1 MSLKKSLFTL
11 TFVNLLLAVI
21 LSAVVFW
28 SCTKLSAALDPSDVQ
43 IVVGADAITKTE
55 FPEPTAGTAVAG
67 NVLAVLQFCLPIL
80 FFIVALILTASLF
93 YRWKLKEPLA
103 ILMDGANRM
112 MENDLDFTIPSV
124 SGDEL
129 GQLCVAFETM
139 RQSLLNSNR
148 ELWRQT
154 EERKRLN
161 AAFSHDLRNPI
172 TVLKGSAKMAKQ
184 CADSGNTPQLMDNLE
199 RMEAYT
205 GRIERYVE
213 TMSKVQRLEQVQP
226 EKVTFDTA
234 ALSADL
240 EKALGF
246 SAADHGKQLYFH
258 GLSAGGTVTLD
269 KGMLFQVAENL
280 TTNAL
285 RFAKEN
291 VSVELSIEGENLKLE
306 IADDGDGFPA
316 ELLKSGIQPFRKGT
330 EEAEHLGMG
339 LYICNLLCR
348 KHGGTGRERKT
359 GAIEEGSSA
368 MAMIED
374 YRSALRAGQR
384 AYRAC
389 VARGQSPYLAVLDDI
404 LVLRMGG
411 QICADAIVAAKRSI
425 SLCPVCQN
433 LTAGGLCPICS
444 SPKRDNSVICVVAD
458 PRDVAAMERG
468 REFNGKYHVLHGV
481 ISPMNHVGPDDIA
494 IKPLL
499 ERVAQGGVEEV
510 IMATNPDTEGEAT
523 ALYLARLLKPFG
535 TKVTRLAYG
544 IPVGGHLEFAD
555 DATLMRALEGRR
567 EL

>member
-1 MSLKKSLFTL
+1 MEWIKNMSLKKSLFTL

-28 SCTKLSAALDPSDVQ
+28 GCTKLSAALDPSGVQ
-43 IVVGADAITKTE
+43 IVVGADAIIKTE

-103 ILMDGANRM
+103 ILMDGANRI

-129 GQLCVAFETM
+129 GQLCVTFETM

-161 AAFSHDLRNPI
+161 AALAHDLRNPI
-172 TVLKGSAKMAKQ
+172 TVLKGSVKMAKH
-184 CADSGNTPQLMDNLE
+184 CAGTGNTPQLMDDLE
-199 RMEAYT
+199 RIDAYT

-226 EKVTFDTA
+226 KKALFDTA

-246 SAADHGKQLYFH
+246 SITEYGKQLRFH
-258 GLSAGGTVTLD
+258 GLPVCGTVSLD
-269 KGMLFQVAENL
+269 KAMLFQIAENL

-291 VSVELSIEGENLKLE
+291 VAVKLTIEGENLILE
-306 IADDGDGFPA
+306 VTDDGYGFPA
-316 ELLKSGIQPFRKGT
+316 DLLKNGIQPFRKGT

-339 LYICNLLCR
+339 LYICDLLCH
-348 KHGGTGRERKT
+348 KHGGALKIANTNT
-359 GAIEEGSSA
+359 GAVASA
-368 MAMIED
+368 
-374 YRSALRAGQR
+374 
-384 AYRAC
+384 
-389 VARGQSPYLAVLDDI
+389 I
-404 LVLRMGG
+404 L
-411 QICADAIVAAKRSI
+411 KI
-425 SLCPVCQN
+425 S
-433 LTAGGLCPICS
+433 
-444 SPKRDNSVICVVAD
+444 
-458 PRDVAAMERG
+458 
-468 REFNGKYHVLHGV
+468 
-481 ISPMNHVGPDDIA
+481 
-494 IKPLL
+494 
-499 ERVAQGGVEEV
+499 
-510 IMATNPDTEGEAT
+510 
-523 ALYLARLLKPFG
+523 
-535 TKVTRLAYG
+535 
-544 IPVGGHLEFAD
+544 
-555 DATLMRALEGRR
+555 
-567 EL
+567 